1 MSTMDQSPNF
11 TDMRIPDL
19 EQVMW
24 FVVPLSRTHR
34 WWLRTSSF
42 SRFRRRRAPST
53 ARLGCAPAPNLRS
66 SATSHSGSTVAAVSA
81 ELPLDNWNRG
91 GRRGNFLNRCGTHQE
106 QRAHLLQL
114 QPHEPFPSSRACS
127 SNPWPNGLSCH
138 NWCSELAPPP
148 LVPASLHPSC
158 MTCSVSCHPCR
169 SQTRLPCQISHR
181 SWDVRA
187 TPVRAMSRSTKCNL
201 ETQRRSVPVRAMSWG
216 DTECKRD
223 FVLLTTRSIF
233 WFLIATSTK
242 AKTDSNRPGLSGHIT
257 PAHDGVVAMHWTRM
271 TRRVHAISRTTQAIP
286 EDALPHGLACVR
298 AHYKLELMNSNQSKL
313 WLARFI

>member
-1 MSTMDQSPNF
+1 MSTMDPSPTSPICGSLTWSQSCG
-11 TDMRIPDL
+11 L
-19 EQVMW
+19 
-24 FVVPLSRTHR
+24 LSHYQGPTAGDCAPHP
-34 WWLRTSSF
+34 F
-42 SRFRRRRAPST
+42 SRFRWRRAPST

-66 SATSHSGSTVAAVSA
+66 SATSHGSSTVAAVSA
-81 ELPLDNWNRG
+81 ELPPDNWNRG

-138 NWCSELAPPP
+138 NWCSELAPP
-148 LVPASLHPSC
+148 LVPSSLHPSC

-201 ETQRRSVPVRAMSWG
+201 ETQRRSVPVRAMSWREN
-216 DTECKRD
+216 TECERER
-223 FVLLTTRSIF
+223 FCAANNAQH
-233 WFLIATSTK
+233 FLVFDCYLNESK
-242 AKTDSNRPGLSGHIT
+242 NRL
-257 PAHDGVVAMHWTRM
+257 
-271 TRRVHAISRTTQAIP
+271 
-286 EDALPHGLACVR
+286 
-298 AHYKLELMNSNQSKL
+298 
-313 WLARFI
+313 